1 MAGFL
6 YFVWGA
12 LTENGMGDDTSLL
25 TLFLCGDV
33 MTGRGL
39 DQVLPL
45 SVDPQLYEAYVNDA
59 RDYVRLA
66 ERKNGEIN
74 KPVSYTYP
82 WGDAL
87 EVWDRVNPQ
96 ARIINLETSITK
108 HPQPWPGKQVQYR
121 MHPANVAVLTA
132 ASINIATLANN
143 HTLDWGRPGLAE
155 TLQVLQQA
163 GIRTAGAGRNLEEAQ
178 QPAVLP
184 LPQGRVIVLAYGSP
198 GSGVFGEWAAN
209 PGQSGINF
217 LSDLSQSTLKSIT
230 TYLKSIKKPG
240 DVVIFS
246 VHWGGNWGY
255 DVPAA
260 HREFAHRLIEE
271 AGVDVVFGHSSH
283 HPLGLE
289 IYLGKLIVYGAGD
302 FINDY
307 EGIAGHEPFRSDL
320 SLMYFPV
327 LEPATGRLVS
337 LRMVPLQIRQFRL
350 QYASEEDTAW
360 LAQVLHRESI
370 PYGTAV
376 KRQGNDLVLEF

>member
-1 MAGFL
+1 
-6 YFVWGA
+6 
-12 LTENGMGDDTSLL
+12 MGDDTSLL

-39 DQVLPL
+39 DQVLPV
-45 SVDPQLYEAYVNDA
+45 SVDPQLYEAYVQDA

-66 ERKNGEIN
+66 ERKNGEIS
-74 KPVSYTYP
+74 KPVAYTYP

-87 EVWDRVNPQ
+87 EVWDRVKPQ
-96 ARIINLETSITK
+96 ARIINLETSITT

-121 MHPANVAVLTA
+121 MHPNNVKLLNA

-155 TLQVLQQA
+155 TLQVLHQA
-163 GIRTAGAGRNLEEAQ
+163 GISTAGAGQNLKEAQ

-184 LPQGRVIVLAYGSP
+184 LPQGRLIVLAYGSP
-198 GSGVFGEWAAN
+198 SSGVYPEWAAG
-209 PGQSGINF
+209 PSQSGINF
-217 LSDLSQSTLKSIT
+217 LPDLSQGTLQSIT
-230 TYLKSIKKPG
+230 TYLKNVKKPG

-255 DVPAA
+255 DIPAA
-260 HREFAHRLIEE
+260 HRAFAHRLIEE
-271 AGVDVVFGHSSH
+271 AGVDAVFGHSSH
-283 HPLGLE
+283 HPMGLE
-289 IYLGKLIVYGAGD
+289 VYRGKMIMYGAGG

-337 LRMVPLQIRQFRL
+337 LRMVPLQIRMFRL
-350 QYASEEDTAW
+350 HYASEEDNAW
-360 LAQVLHRESI
+360 LAQVLHRESMKF
-370 PYGTAV
+370 GTAV
-376 KRQGNDLVLEF
+376 KRQGKYLVLEF

>member
-1 MAGFL
+1 
-6 YFVWGA
+6 
-12 LTENGMGDDTSLL
+12 MGDDTSLL

-39 DQVLPL
+39 DQVLPV
-45 SVDPQLYEAYVNDA
+45 SVNPRLYEAYVHDA

-66 ERKNGEIN
+66 ERKNGEIS
-74 KPVSYTYP
+74 KPVAYTYP
-82 WGDAL
+82 WGDAQ
-87 EVWDRVNPQ
+87 EVWDQVKPQ
-96 ARIINLETSITK
+96 ARIINLETSITT

-163 GIRTAGAGRNLEEAQ
+163 GMSTAGAGRNLEEAQ
-178 QPAVLP
+178 QLAVLA

-198 GSGVFGEWAAN
+198 SSGVFGEWAAS

-217 LSDLSQSTLKSIT
+217 LPDLNPGTLQSIT
-230 TYLKSIKKPG
+230 TYLESIKKPG
-240 DVVIFS
+240 DVIIFS

-255 DVPAA
+255 DIPAA

-289 IYLGKLIVYGAGD
+289 VYRGKLIVYGAGD

-307 EGIAGHEPFRSDL
+307 EGIAGHEPYRSDL

-327 LEPATGRLVS
+327 LEQATSRLVS
-337 LRMVPLQIRQFRL
+337 LRMVPLQIRRFRL
-350 QYASEEDTAW
+350 QYASEEDAAW
-360 LAQVLHRESI
+360 LARMLNREGI

-376 KRQGNDLVLEF
+376 KRQGNYLVLEF

>member
-1 MAGFL
+1 
-6 YFVWGA
+6 
-12 LTENGMGDDTSLL
+12 MGNDTSLL

-39 DQVLPL
+39 DQVLPV
-45 SVDPQLYEAYVNDA
+45 SVDPQLYEAYVHDA

-66 ERKNGEIN
+66 ERKNGDIS

-87 EVWDRVNPQ
+87 EVWDQVKPQ
-96 ARIINLETSITK
+96 ARIINLETSITT

-121 MHPANVAVLTA
+121 MHPANVALLTA

-178 QPAVLP
+178 KPAVFP
-184 LPQGRVIVLAYGSP
+184 LPQGRIIVLTYGSP
-198 GSGVFGEWAAN
+198 SSGVFGEWAAN

-217 LSDLSQSTLKSIT
+217 LPDLSQGTLQSIT
-230 TYLKSIKKPG
+230 TYLKNEKKPG

-255 DVPAA
+255 VVPPR
-260 HREFAHRLIEE
+260 HRAFAQRLIEE

-283 HPLGLE
+283 HALGLE
-289 IYLGKLIVYGAGD
+289 VYRGKLIVYGAGD

-307 EGIAGHEPFRSDL
+307 EGIAGHEPYRSDL

-327 LEPATGRLVS
+327 LEQATSRLVS
-337 LRMVPLQIRQFRL
+337 LRMVPLQIRMFRL
-350 QYASEEDTAW
+350 HYASEADNAW
-360 LAQVLHRESI
+360 LARVLHRESMKF
-370 PYGTAV
+370 GTAV